1 MKYLGKTYLHKF
13 LKEKGFNPP
22 MLKSMAYGKYRG
34 DEWLKNEKIDIYCV
48 RGKAIF
54 VSELEYDE
62 ELDMFCEVS
71 RHAYYL
77 DKKVDWIKHYE
88 RQGNK
93 ILLSRVR
100 GE

>member
-34 DEWLKNEKIDIYCV
+34 DEWLKNEILDINCV

-54 VSELEYDE
+54 VSELEYNE
-62 ELDMFCEVS
+62 ERDKFCEVS
-71 RHAYYL
+71 RYAYYP
-77 DKKVDWIKHYE
+77 DETGEWIKKYE

-93 ILLSRVR
+93 ILVSRV
-100 GE
+100 